1 MQASTRPSEDDLVY
15 GMDEA
20 DSRNER
26 MIIKAVGHLGVSH
39 HRWNEDA
46 LSQLEDVW
54 PSSRMTQIELNNFGA
69 YSFTSEH

>member
-20 DSRNER
+20 ASRNER

-39 HRWNEDA
+39 HRWTKM
-46 LSQLEDVW
+46 LSASWQ
-54 PSSRMTQIELNNFGA
+54 
-69 YSFTSEH
+69 TSGRPAA